1 MGDTI
6 TSQIQDAIKTASVHV
21 AIFSPRYAESS
32 WCLDE
37 LHLMVESGKSIISV
51 FYGVQPTELRRTHGE
66 GVYAQALRNHE
77 NKRTSDCQ
85 PRYDST
91 TIENWRTA
99 LSTVAGM
106 SGLELDKFNGDEGEL
121 LDEVVDS
128 VSKNLRTNRLD
139 VAEHPTGLDEKIK
152 DFENNVLLVQRQ
164 QSDKAQVIGIDGMG
178 GVGKTTLVKILFNT
192 KKLHY
197 KSYCFLSD
205 VREKERKTSLESLQ
219 KELLEGLTRRDE
231 KIRSVSE
238 GIELLKTR
246 LSSFKALVVLDDVD
260 NVNQLDALL
269 RPIRDVLHSNSLIL
283 ITSRDRDVFT
293 RSRVE
298 ESSIY
303 RLTGLNPQ
311 HSQEL
316 FCLHAFTQPHPLPGF
331 EGLVNKYLKAC
342 NRLPLSLKVFGALLY
357 GNHDKSYWED
367 QLERLQQIL
376 PDEIQ
381 KSLQISYDALQMDE
395 KQIFLD
401 IACCFVWKERDTA
414 ITIWDGCGWKGSL
427 VFRSLQN
434 KNLVEVDSEMDHF
447 VIINKIR
454 MHDHL
459 IDLGRKLA
467 KDPGLPRR
475 IFRVEDIADLS
486 QQSSGVT
493 EVRGICTYWK
503 FPSFYDCKMRNL
515 QLLHID
521 YTGKDDSLESLKNAV
536 QSPNL
541 IWLSLWNWDSLIG
554 AYCFVDSDCDSDLDS
569 FADSYT
575 LPDSDSYLS
584 SWIPLTKLRVLQ
596 VFDCLG
602 GLWQEESQA
611 PLQLR
616 VLQISGHL
624 FPKSIGLLKHL
635 ERVMIFGEIVIFRES
650 FPEDICNLLSL
661 KYLDIECGGR
671 SLPDS
676 LGNLTKLQHLEL
688 ATSRQLERLPHSL
701 GNLTNL
707 KHINLSEC
715 EKLKQLPDTFG
726 NLTNLQYINLSLC
739 RELEQLPDTFENLTR
754 LEFLDLLLC
763 QKLKQLPDNFENLT
777 GLKYFDLTG
786 CDDLTMSTETLGN
799 IVTLGFKSRLPSH
812 LLEEF
817 ESDSEPVGI
826 E

>member
-37 LHLMVESGKSIISV
+37 LHLMVESGKPIISV
-51 FYGVQPTELRRTHGE
+51 FYGVQPTELRWTHGE
-66 GVYAQALRNHE
+66 GVYAQALGNHE
-77 NKRTSDCQ
+77 KKRTYDSQ

-106 SGLELDKFNGDEGEL
+106 NGLELDKFNGDEGEL

-128 VSKNLRTNRLD
+128 VSRNMRTTSLD

-164 QSDKAQVIGIDGMG
+164 QSGKAQVIGIDGMG

-231 KIRSVSE
+231 KILSVSE

-283 ITSRDRDVFT
+283 ITSRDRDVLT

-298 ESSIY
+298 ASSIY

-316 FCLHAFTQPHPLPGF
+316 FCLHAFTQRHPLPGF
-331 EGLVNKYLKAC
+331 EDMVDNYLEAC
-342 NRLPLSLKVFGALLY
+342 NRLPLSLKVVGALLY

-376 PDEIQ
+376 PDDIQ

-401 IACCFVWKERDTA
+401 IACFFIGKDRDTA

-427 VFRSLQN
+427 GFRSLQN
-434 KNLVEVDSEMDHF
+434 KNLVEVESPVDISGMRT
-447 VIINKIR
+447 IR

-459 IDLGRKLA
+459 RDLGRKLA

-475 IFRVEDIADLS
+475 IFRTGDIDDLS

-493 EVRGICTYWK
+493 EVRGILTNYK
-503 FPSFYDCKMRNL
+503 FPSFYNCKMRNL

-521 YTGKDDSLESLKNAV
+521 YIGEDDSFETLKNAV
-536 QSPNL
+536 QSLNL
-541 IWLSLWNWDSLIG
+541 IYLNLWNQNLLMAD
-554 AYCFVDSDCDSDLDS
+554 YCDDDPDYDYDNDSDYFAGPYTVAHSD
-569 FADSYT
+569 A
-575 LPDSDSYLS
+575 YLS
-584 SWIPLTKLRVLQ
+584 SWIPLTNLRVIR
-596 VFDCLG
+596 VVDCFR
-602 GLWQEESQA
+602 GLWQEEWQA

-616 VLQISGHL
+616 VLEISGHL

-635 ERVMIFGEIVIFRES
+635 ERVVINGEIMIGGES

-661 KYLDIECGGR
+661 KYLEIECGGR
-671 SLPDS
+671 YLPES

-688 ATSRQLERLPHSL
+688 SRSLQLERLPHS
-701 GNLTNL
+701 
-707 KHINLSEC
+707 
-715 EKLKQLPDTFG
+715 FG
-726 NLTNLQYINLSLC
+726 NLTNLQYIKLKWC
-739 RELEQLPDTFENLTR
+739 EELEQLPDTFKNLTR
-754 LEFLDLLLC
+754 LEFLDLSGC
-763 QKLKQLPDNFENLT
+763 KKLKQLPDNFENRLT
-777 GLKYFDLTG
+777 GLKCLDLTG
-786 CDDLTMSTETLGN
+786 CDDLTMSTETIEN
-799 IVTLGFKSRLPSH
+799 IVTLGFECRLPSH

-817 ESDSEPVGI
+817 ESDYEPDGI
-826 E
+826 ESNDQV